1 MAPDPSV
8 IAALEAAVAADPANA
23 ALRCHLA
30 TLVLGAGRARDALA
44 HVEVVLSSTPDN
56 VEALG
61 IAAAAAEL
69 AGDHAKA
76 AAWRRLHDALGAAG
90 MPGASGAPGKG
101 AEGPTVGP
109 RREAPPPGPTS
120 GGPPVPGGH
129 GWVMGHRPAPGRDVP
144 GGAPEGPAG
153 PGAPGSHEL
162 PDGLA
167 GRPEVDWDGELA
179 ALLGEEAGKRVT
191 LEDVAGLEAVKQ
203 RLQTAFLGPMRN
215 PELRR
220 LFGAD
225 LRGGLLLWGP
235 PGCGK
240 TFLARAVA
248 GELGAN
254 FFSVG
259 LHDVLDMWL
268 GNSEKR
274 LHEVFELARRR
285 APSVLF
291 FDEVD
296 AIGHS
301 RAALERHA
309 GRNVVAQ
316 LLAEMDGMGS
326 SNEGLFLIGATNQP
340 WDVDPALRRPGRF
353 DKSILVLPPDARARE
368 SVLRY
373 HLRERPVEDIDLAP
387 VVAAT
392 DGFSGADL
400 RLVCEEA
407 AQLAMADA
415 VRTGVVRPIGAADLM
430 SSVGAMRPS
439 TVPWLE
445 MARNFVTFAN
455 GAGEY
460 DELADYLRE
469 RGKRRR

>member
-1 MAPDPSV
+1 MAVAPDPSV

-30 TLVLGAGRARDALA
+30 TLLLGAGKAREALV
-44 HVEVVLSSTPDN
+44 HVERVLSSAPDN

-61 IAAAAAEL
+61 IAASAAEI
-69 AGDHAKA
+69 AGDHSKA
-76 AAWRRLHDALGAAG
+76 AAWRRLHDALGGAGPAGLRGPHANRSGTGPQRDTAAPATTG
-90 MPGASGAPGKG
+90 GGQ
-101 AEGPTVGP
+101 AET
-109 RREAPPPGPTS
+109 
-120 GGPPVPGGH
+120 GGH
-129 GWVMGHRPAPGRDVP
+129 GGAMGDRPGPGDDLSGTRPD
-144 GGAPEGPAG
+144 GPRG
-153 PGAPGSHEL
+153 PGAPEAREL
-162 PDGLA
+162 AEDHA
-167 GRPEVDWDGELA
+167 GGPGVDWDGELA

-191 LEDVAGLEAVKQ
+191 LEDVAGLDAVKS

-248 GELGAN
+248 GELGAS

-274 LHEVFELARRR
+274 LHAVFELARRR
-285 APSVLF
+285 TPAVLF

-301 RAALERHA
+301 RSALERHA

-316 LLAEMDGMGS
+316 LLAEMDGMGP

-373 HLRERPVEDIDLAP
+373 HLRERPVEEIDLGP
-387 VVAAT
+387 VVATT

-430 SSVGAMRPS
+430 SSVRAMRPS
-439 TVPWLE
+439 TVAWLD

-455 GAGEY
+455 GAGDY